1 MTEKETETTSTK
13 EDTSLAFAGEA
24 SSSRLEGEEVEFALC
39 SSSEDAPEGGKSPR
53 EIVYHISRMYTQI
66 LMIVFPQHINIEE
79 YAMKKHFNS
88 RSALDA
94 IQNTWALRDHEIA
107 IILSPVIL

>member
-24 SSSRLEGEEVEFALC
+24 SSSHLEGEEVEFALC

-53 EIVYHISRMYTQI
+53 EIVGRAKRALHWGVQSRFRVIYIYIYI
-66 LMIVFPQHINIEE
+66 LEKWFPLQGERG
-79 YAMKKHFNS
+79 
-88 RSALDA
+88 RSF
-94 IQNTWALRDHEIA
+94 
-107 IILSPVIL
+107 